1 MAETS
6 VIREF
11 LVLLGYKQDEAA
23 LKNFAGGIEKASKA
37 VFGLAAAVEGTAVLV
52 AAGVARFASNL
63 EALYFASIRTGSA
76 AANLRAIDRAAQ
88 NFGATA
94 GEAMASVEGLAHAL
108 RENPFGTEG
117 LLRTMGIQTRDA
129 KGHMRDLTDMMVDM
143 HKWFATMPT
152 NVGLARAGALGISE
166 NMYLAIRNGDFAKEV
181 ARMRAQMA
189 NTGFE
194 QASKDAHQFMMDLR
208 DLMTYVEAFGIKVE
222 DAIAKKLGISM
233 QGVTAWLSKNG
244 PALAGRVAEVIVKVI
259 DVAERIGRAVG
270 WLIDLFIKWDKATDG
285 WSTRILGILAVLK
298 FFGGAQIL
306 GAMLA
311 LTNTF
316 IRLGGGIATA
326 AASGNVLLG
335 ILGRLTAY
343 GAALGV
349 GYAIGSWINSQIP
362 QEYKDA
368 LGETLAQ
375 LGTGLGIGSAQ
386 EAYATNNPLHYL
398 MDRGRWTQEQAAG
411 ILANLQAESGMNP
424 AAVGDHGHA
433 YGLAQW
439 HEDRQADFAK
449 WAGHDIH
456 QSTAAEQLDFLD
468 YELFQGKWQMAGKLM
483 RAAQKREQMAQ
494 VMSNRY
500 EMPAGGQAEAD
511 RRAAS
516 AVHVSS
522 QTTVHVNGSSD
533 PHATGQ
539 AVASQQRRVNQD
551 LTRSFVAVVQ

>member
-63 EALYFASIRTGSA
+63 EALYFASIRTGSSA
-76 AANLRAIDRAAQ
+76 ASLKAFDRAAQ
-88 NFGATA
+88 DFGASA
-94 GEAMASVEGLAHAL
+94 GEALSSVEGLSHAL

-117 LLRTMGIQTRDA
+117 LLRTMGVQTRDA
-129 KGHMRDLTDMMVDM
+129 NGRLRETRDLLMQT
-143 HKWFATMPT
+143 HTWFAAMPT
-152 NVGLARAGALGISE
+152 NVGLARAGALGVTE
-166 NMYLAIRNGDFAKEV
+166 NTYLALRNGDFLADYQKKLKELGPGWQKTV
-181 ARMRAQMA
+181 
-189 NTGFE
+189 E
-194 QASKDAHQFMMDLR
+194 DAHAFMENVR
-208 DLMTYVEAFGIKVE
+208 DLQTVIEAFGLKIE
-222 DAIAKKLGISM
+222 DALQKKLGVSVKS
-233 QGVTAWLSKNG
+233 VTQWLQRNG
-244 PALAGRVAEVIVKVI
+244 PLLATRIAEVIVKVI
-259 DVAERIGRAVG
+259 DVAERVGRAIG

-316 IRLGGGIATA
+316 LRLGGGIATA

-375 LGTGLGIGSAQ
+375 IGTGLGIGSSQ

-456 QSTAAEQLDFLD
+456 QSTAAEQLDFID
-468 YELFQGKWQMAGKLM
+468 YELFQGKHRAAGMLM